1 MRLRFER
8 SKNVCSWSDYRILS
22 DNNRVVWLP
31 DQPFAGADGYVF
43 VENGTFQL
51 GAGFDVRIL
60 HHNGIAYMR
69 AFFDGD
75 AAENHTV
82 FNRPLDD
89 APIAD
94 NRVALV

>member
-82 FNRPLDD
+82 FNRKRSGSGL
-89 APIAD
+89 
-94 NRVALV
+94 